1 MASHLAEL
9 VTDAALGDWRNQIP
23 AEGAPTMG
31 VPFDF
36 SNVTSNAIAV
46 QLSEQGKLEKL
57 WMLPAALGGK
67 DDPKNVVYVPPGA
80 SALKGQFTDTLVR
93 CVQAGLI
100 NKLAIVPEYR
110 GNSSCR
116 TRSESR
122 RGTPTSRPASKRQ
135 STSGDARDQH

>member
-1 MASHLAEL
+1 
-9 VTDAALGDWRNQIP
+9 
-23 AEGAPTMG
+23 MG
-31 VPFDF
+31 VAFDF

-110 GNSSCR
+110 GNSFVPCKIR
-116 TRSESR
+116 IKAWHADK
-122 RGTPTSRPASKRQ
+122 PA
-135 STSGDARDQH
+135 GFEAAIDVW